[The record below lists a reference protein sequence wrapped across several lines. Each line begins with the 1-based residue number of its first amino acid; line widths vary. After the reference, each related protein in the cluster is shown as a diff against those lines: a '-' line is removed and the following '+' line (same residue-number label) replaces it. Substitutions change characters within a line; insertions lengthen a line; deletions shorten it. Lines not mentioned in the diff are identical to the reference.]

1 MATYAELVKQINEL
15 KAEAEAQ
22 RISERATAIAEIKK
36 KIAAYNLTAKDL
48 GLDRKGNGNTGG
60 KKSTRSVAT
69 KYRHPENQNLVWSG
83 RGRQPRWMSAWISEG
98 PSRKADDLL
107 INQ

>member
-1 MATYAELVKQINEL
+1 MATYAELVKKIDEL
-15 KAEAEAQ
+15 KAEAETQ
-22 RISERATAIAEIKK
+22 RISELAAAIAEVKK

-48 GLDRKGNGNTGG
+48 GLDRKGNGNTSS
-60 KKSTRSVAT
+60 KKSTRSAAV

-83 RGRQPRWMSAWISEG
+83 RGRQPRWMAAWISEG
-98 PSRKADDLL
+98 AGRKADDLL